1 MEEFVKLNIDK
12 IPYNCD
18 YNKNN
23 KKPIILLSG
32 FGGDYKDWNN
42 TKPLDFFKSYILKDW
57 KDGKQYEHL
66 IKKGNLIF
74 KKH

>member
-23 KKPIILLSG
+23 KKTIILLSG
-32 FGGDYKDWNN
+32 FAPILSN
-42 TKPLDFFKSYILKDW
+42 TKKSSLILFILVDKSSAL
-57 KDGKQYEHL
+57 E
-66 IKKGNLIF
+66 
-74 KKH
+74 